1 MACSGRLF
9 KGNLERIRLKLL
21 TIKYKIMYTHLS
33 KQELIDISGGH
44 DGKAY
49 EAGEVVGEI
58 IKKVRTILG
67 FAGAIRSLIR

>member
-44 DGKAY
+44 DVKLMKQ
-49 EAGEVVGEI
+49 E
-58 IKKVRTILG
+58 K
-67 FAGAIRSLIR
+67 